1 MASLVYS
8 LDFLNSAKLI
18 GEKFIDR
25 LPIDS
30 EFKFQCRELVK
41 QLVLTNGQDKFLFML
56 SCKFLRNFLQ
66 EVSL

>member
-30 EFKFQCRELVK
+30 EFKFQSRELVK

-56 SCKFLRNFLQ
+56 SCKFLRNFLTR
-66 EVSL
+66 S